1 LDGGMPS
8 HPISPAGRWFVL
20 LSFLFCAGCATPDF
34 DQAAYANATSLKVD
48 TIHLIGQA
56 HDSYSSHRQDVSDL
70 TLKLEKAYEYD
81 KGRPLNQRTLQL
93 WDQLLTKKADDPD
106 SGIYPRFID
115 LWEKQ
120 GTISAA
126 LIPGK
131 QQRVALAFDEI
142 IALES
147 GKKK

>member
-1 LDGGMPS
+1 MSHPPS
-8 HPISPAGRWFVL
+8 HAAQRWLPL
-20 LSFLFCAGCATPDF
+20 LALFLFVGCATTNY

-48 TIHLIGQA
+48 TIHLVGLA
-56 HDSYSSHRQDVSDL
+56 HDSYGSHRQEVSDL
-70 TLKLEKAYEYD
+70 TLKLQKAYEYD
-81 KGRPLNQRTLQL
+81 KGRSINQRTIQL
-93 WDQLLTKKADDPD
+93 WDQLLVKKADDPD

-126 LIPGK
+126 FIPGA

-147 GKKK
+147 GKKN